1 MVGDSKILTVS
12 YGTFSCTLEGFD
24 DPFSTMKA
32 IAEYFRDLAAGDRFF
47 GAEPPQ
53 PDTDL
58 LHRIAEETIQRQVN
72 AEVSGDSL
80 ILRQA
85 DTTPAPVRAPV
96 AAPAVQPAE
105 VAEDAPL
112 SSVAEKLKRIRAVVA
127 NEAARN
133 LAFDEDQHADAIDAE
148 PVAEAAPVTDEFAAP
163 ELDQPVEEDSAE
175 NFDVASF
182 IADDATLEDAEP
194 VAPAAE
200 TVTDA
205 TPADYENV
213 LEDEASSEEED
224 AEDHAA
230 LDEEPVEEASFEDE
244 YEDEANESPVPAFS
258 AEFVEQMQEDTAEV
272 DAGEVDAGADAL
284 VEPQED
290 LAEAELPE
298 TFDAYEE
305 DNMELSPET
314 LAAFAE
320 ELPEEDAVALSGQLE
335 NTSEDSLSEEIED
348 GYASYQSTEELLD
361 LEEDQP
367 EISEFEEEFGETTE
381 AAISEDLVEDEV
393 AEDDIALEDHAEED
407 VKPRLD
413 VLTLV
418 NPINTGT
425 DSDDDFETALEA
437 ELEQVEEEEQPK
449 PRVVVQHISR
459 ADLLANLS
467 DEVASEN
474 ADDQASDD
482 ADVVDIEAELARELS
497 AMDTFEEEAEEEEL
511 GTEDMEALQSM
522 LAESAQAEAED
533 ARQAR
538 IERRTQQPFEDGEA
552 ALSRLMDE
560 ASKVEEDNEGTI
572 RRASIAHL
580 KAAVAATKADA
591 SIAEAAAAEDERE
604 MDQYREDLARVVRPG
619 RARKRS
625 DGETTSRPD
634 LASETKQPLVLVGEQ
649 RIEDEGAQAPS
660 TASVQPRR
668 ISASELALQEEDDL
682 GAQDHAPVED
692 GLSFAEYA
700 DAMEASELPDLLEAA
715 AAHTIYIEGM
725 SSFTRPML
733 MRKMDT
739 VNQDGVYTRETILR
753 SFGTLLRQGKIIKN
767 KDGNFVIAKTS
778 RFTPEARYAG
788 E

>member
-58 LHRIAEETIQRQVN
+58 LHKIAEETIQRQVN

-85 DTTPAPVRAPV
+85 DSAPQTPAPVVAPV
-96 AAPAVQPAE
+96 AAAAVAQPVE
-105 VAEDAPL
+105 TGEDAPL

-133 LAFDEDQHADAIDAE
+133 LAFDEDQHADTFDASPVEGAPVDAE
-148 PVAEAAPVTDEFAAP
+148 LAETDTVTDEFVAP
-163 ELDQPVEEDSAE
+163 EADQPADEASVEEDSEE

-182 IADDATLEDAEP
+182 IADDASLEDT
-194 VAPAAE
+194 APAAPE
-200 TVTDA
+200 VDIATDA

-213 LEDEASSEEED
+213 LEDDASVEEAAFEDEFEDETSNAFAEELSEEPTLE
-224 AEDHAA
+224 AEDEGVSEESAEAEAPAA
-230 LDEEPVEEASFEDE
+230 LDETVETVQEETPTLEE
-244 YEDEANESPVPAFS
+244 YEDEEMSS
-258 AEFVEQMQEDTAEV
+258 
-272 DAGEVDAGADAL
+272 
-284 VEPQED
+284 
-290 LAEAELPE
+290 
-298 TFDAYEE
+298 
-305 DNMELSPET
+305 ET

-320 ELPEEDAVALSGQLE
+320 DLPEEDV
-335 NTSEDSLSEEIED
+335 TDEI
-348 GYASYQSTEELLD
+348 
-361 LEEDQP
+361 DQP
-367 EISEFEEEFGETTE
+367 EISEEVEETSDEIAELE
-381 AAISEDLVEDEV
+381 EDLPVEGMSDELADDEFADDEPEMEDVAENSDDVSEEAFDDVDEV
-393 AEDDIALEDHAEED
+393 TDED
-407 VKPRLD
+407 VEPEQKPRLD

-418 NPINTGT
+418 NPINTS
-425 DSDDDFETALEA
+425 DEDDDDLQNALEA
-437 ELEQVEEEEQPK
+437 ELGDAEEEQPK

-467 DEVASEN
+467 DEVASET
-474 ADDQASDD
+474 ADEASEDTD
-482 ADVVDIEAELARELS
+482 GVVDIEAELARELN
-497 AMDTFEEEAEEEEL
+497 AMDEFEEEAEEEDLAE
-511 GTEDMEALQSM
+511 EDMAALQSM

-538 IERRTQQPFEDGEA
+538 IQRRTEQPFEDGEA
-552 ALSRLMDE
+552 ALARLMDE
-560 ASKVEEDNEGTI
+560 TSKIEEDDEGSI

-580 KAAVAATKADA
+580 KAAVAANKADA

-604 MDQYREDLARVVRPG
+604 LDQYREDLARVVRPG
-619 RARKRS
+619 RARKRE
-625 DGETTSRPD
+625 DGEKTNRPE
-634 LASETKQPLVLVGEQ
+634 AFAEGAQPLVLVGEQ
-649 RIEDEGAQAPS
+649 RIEDTDATAPADA
-660 TASVQPRR
+660 ASVQPRR
-668 ISASELALQEEDDL
+668 ISASELAMQEEENL
-682 GAQDHAPVED
+682 SMPEPSSSEN
-692 GLSFAEYA
+692 GLSFADYA
-700 DAMEASELPDLLEAA
+700 DTMEASELPDLLEAA

-739 VNQDGVYTRETILR
+739 VNQNGEHTRETILR

>member
-58 LHRIAEETIQRQVN
+58 LHKIAEETIQRQVN

-85 DTTPAPVRAPV
+85 DSAPQTPAPV
-96 AAPAVQPAE
+96 AAPVAAAAVAQPVEAG
-105 VAEDAPL
+105 EDAPL

-133 LAFDEDQHADAIDAE
+133 LAFDEDQHADTFD
-148 PVAEAAPVTDEFAAP
+148 AAPVEDAPADAELAETDTVTDELVAP
-163 ELDQPVEEDSAE
+163 EADQPADEASVEEDSEE

-182 IADDATLEDAEP
+182 IADDASLEDT
-194 VAPAAE
+194 APADPDADIAA
-200 TVTDA
+200 DA

-213 LEDEASSEEED
+213 LEDDAS
-224 AEDHAA
+224 A
-230 LDEEPVEEASFEDE
+230 EEAAFEDE
-244 YEDEANESPVPAFS
+244 FEDETSN
-258 AEFVEQMQEDTAEV
+258 
-272 DAGEVDAGADAL
+272 
-284 VEPQED
+284 
-290 LAEAELPE
+290 
-298 TFDAYEE
+298 
-305 DNMELSPET
+305 
-314 LAAFAE
+314 AFAE
-320 ELPEEDAVALSGQLE
+320 ELPEEPTLE
-335 NTSEDSLSEEIED
+335 DEGVSEETAETEAPAAFDENVETVQDETPTFAEYED
-348 GYASYQSTEELLD
+348 EEMSSETLAAFAEDLPEEDETDEIDQSEISEEVEETSD
-361 LEEDQP
+361 EIAELEEDLSVEAMSDELVDDEP
-367 EISEFEEEFGETTE
+367 EMEDVAEISDDVSEEAF
-381 AAISEDLVEDEV
+381 
-393 AEDDIALEDHAEED
+393 DDVDDVSDED
-407 VKPRLD
+407 VAPEQKPRLD

-418 NPINTGT
+418 NPINTS
-425 DSDDDFETALEA
+425 DEDDDDLQNALEA
-437 ELEQVEEEEQPK
+437 ELGDAEEEQPK

-467 DEVASEN
+467 DEVASET
-474 ADDQASDD
+474 ADEASEDTEG
-482 ADVVDIEAELARELS
+482 VVDIEAELARELN
-497 AMDTFEEEAEEEEL
+497 AMDEFEEEAEEEDLAE
-511 GTEDMEALQSM
+511 EDMAALQSM

-538 IERRTQQPFEDGEA
+538 IQRRTEQPFEDGEA
-552 ALSRLMDE
+552 ALARLMDE
-560 ASKVEEDNEGTI
+560 TSKIEEDDEGSI

-580 KAAVAATKADA
+580 KAAVAANKADA

-604 MDQYREDLARVVRPG
+604 LDQYREDLARVVRPG
-619 RARKRS
+619 RARKRE
-625 DGETTSRPD
+625 DGEKTNRPE
-634 LASETKQPLVLVGEQ
+634 AFAEGAQPLVLVGEQ
-649 RIEDEGAQAPS
+649 RIEDADATAPADA
-660 TASVQPRR
+660 ASVQPRR
-668 ISASELALQEEDDL
+668 ISASELAMQEEENL
-682 GAQDHAPVED
+682 SMPEPASTEN
-692 GLSFAEYA
+692 GLSFADYA
-700 DAMEASELPDLLEAA
+700 DTMEASELPDLLEAA

-739 VNQDGVYTRETILR
+739 VNQNGEHTRETILR